1 MSPQIAWV
9 ALVTAGLLD
18 VGWAIAMKY
27 ADGYTR
33 LGWSIASL
41 VLLAAFVFLLG
52 RALQVLEIGVAYTVW
67 TGIGAVGTLTMG
79 VLLFGEALS
88 PMKIAGI
95 VLVMI
100 GIVALKFAPA
110 LALRRADGAKRNPP
124 SIANAAVDGLRCAL
138 PILQQHPARC

>member
-1 MSPQIAWV
+1 MTPQIAWI

-18 VGWAIAMKY
+18 VGWAVSMKY
-27 ADGYTR
+27 AEGYTR
-33 LGWSIASL
+33 LGWTIVSL
-41 VLLAAFVFLLG
+41 LLLAAFVYLLG

-67 TGIGAVGTLTMG
+67 TGIGAVGTLAMG

-100 GIVALKFAPA
+100 GIAALKFAPT
-110 LALRRADGAKRNPP
+110 
-124 SIANAAVDGLRCAL
+124 
-138 PILQQHPARC
+138 

>member
-1 MSPQIAWV
+1 MSPQVAWV

-33 LGWSIASL
+33 VGWSLVSL

-52 RALQVLEIGVAYTVW
+52 RALQVLEVGVAYTVW

-79 VLLFGEALS
+79 ALLFGEPLS
-88 PMKIAGI
+88 PLKVAGI
-95 VLVMI
+95 VLIMS
-100 GIVALKFAPA
+100 GIVALKLAP
-110 LALRRADGAKRNPP
+110 L
-124 SIANAAVDGLRCAL
+124 S
-138 PILQQHPARC
+138 